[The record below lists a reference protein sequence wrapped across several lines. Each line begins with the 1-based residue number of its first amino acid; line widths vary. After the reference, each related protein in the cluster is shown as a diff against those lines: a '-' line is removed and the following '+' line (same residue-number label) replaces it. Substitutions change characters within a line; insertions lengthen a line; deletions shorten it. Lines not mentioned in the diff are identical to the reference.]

1 MIFLGGLGVTLALIV
16 LFFNQ
21 GNKLANLYLGLFL
34 LCFNVFTLTHYIY
47 LFLNSEYLIAIL
59 LSLPFND
66 TIYVVGPFAFLYAR
80 SILNDEAKFTKLD
93 LLHFF
98 PFFLNFIDNISAHFF
113 SWEIKLKQASHLID
127 NNWSE
132 LDSLHPN
139 KLLSIKFNFTLR
151 VIQLF
156 FYVLLIWF
164 LIISKKFKF
173 YKGRANP
180 NQFNIIKKWLIFFT
194 LMFSFLAINY
204 AVIGLLFLKYTDKE
218 VLFGNGIFLF
228 YFVFIGLI
236 ILKIGLL
243 LYPQI
248 LYGIPLY
255 RQVQPVLQP
264 SDVDEIQITK
274 SINNNTSI
282 LSDEQLNLIELS
294 LIEWINNKKYLESDA
309 SMVSLSKDIN
319 IPLHHIR
326 YYFNQISKEKF
337 IDWRNSLRV
346 DYAVELIKQ
355 GKGKDKTM
363 ETLGNDSGFKTYSS
377 FIQFFKQR
385 KGVLPSDFNKN
396 YNSNT
401 LEEE

>member
-1 MIFLGGLGVTLALIV
+1 MIFLGGLGITLALIV

-21 GNKLANLYLGLFL
+21 GNKSANLYLGLFL
-34 LCFNVFTLTHYIY
+34 LCFNVFTLTHYTF
-47 LFLNSEYLIAIL
+47 LFLNSEYLIATL
-59 LSLPFND
+59 LILPFNSL
-66 TIYVVGPFAFLYAR
+66 IYVVGPLAYLYIR

-98 PFFLNFIDNISAHFF
+98 PFFLNFIDNIPVFF
-113 SWEIKLKQASHLID
+113 SWEIKLKAASYIIN
-127 NNWSE
+127 NNWAE
-132 LDSLHPN
+132 LDSLLPY
-139 KLLSIKFNFTLR
+139 KLMTIKVNFTLR

-156 FYVLLIWF
+156 FYVLLIWV
-164 LIISKKFKF
+164 LIISKKFRF

-194 LMFSFLAINY
+194 LLFSFLAINY
-204 AVIGLLFLKYTDKE
+204 VGIGIIFLKYTDKE
-218 VLFGNGIFLF
+218 VLTGNGIFLF

-236 ILKIGLL
+236 ILEIGLL

-255 RQVQPVLQP
+255 RQVHPVSQP
-264 SDVDEIQITK
+264 SDVDEIRITN
-274 SINNNTSI
+274 SIKNNTSI

-294 LIEWINNKKYLESDA
+294 LIEWINSKKYLESDA
-309 SMVSLSKDIN
+309 SMVSLAKDIN
-319 IPLHHIR
+319 IPLYHIR

-337 IDWRNSLRV
+337 IDWRNNLRI

-355 GKGKDKTM
+355 GKGKDITI
-363 ETLGNDSGFKTYSS
+363 ETLGKNSGFKTYSS

-385 KGVLPSDFNKN
+385 KGVLPSDFNKT

>member
-1 MIFLGGLGVTLALIV
+1 MIFLGGLGITLALIV

-21 GNKLANLYLGLFL
+21 GNKSANLYLGLFL
-34 LCFNVFTLTHYIY
+34 LCFNVFTLTHYAF

-59 LSLPFND
+59 LILPFNSL
-66 TIYVVGPFAFLYAR
+66 IYVVGPFAYLYIR
-80 SILNDEAKFTKLD
+80 SILNDDTKFTKLD
-93 LLHFF
+93 FFHFF
-98 PFFLNFIDNISAHFF
+98 PFFLNFIDNIPVFF
-113 SWEIKLKQASHLID
+113 SWEIKLKAASYIIN
-127 NNWSE
+127 NNWAE
-132 LDSLHPN
+132 LDALLPY
-139 KLLSIKFNFTLR
+139 KLMTIKVNFTLR

-180 NQFNIIKKWLIFFT
+180 NQLTVIKKWSIFFT
-194 LMFSFLAINY
+194 LLFSFLAINY
-204 AVIGLLFLKYTDKE
+204 VGIGIIFLKYTDKE
-218 VLFGNGIFLF
+218 VLTGNGIFLF

-236 ILKIGLL
+236 ILEIGLL

-255 RQVQPVLQP
+255 RQVQPVSQL
-264 SDVDEIQITK
+264 SDVDEIQITNSLK
-274 SINNNTSI
+274 NNTSI

-294 LIEWINNKKYLESDA
+294 LMEWINSKKYLDSDA

-319 IPLHHIR
+319 IPLYQIR

-355 GKGKDKTM
+355 GKGKDITI
-363 ETLGNDSGFKTYSS
+363 ETLGKISGFKTYSS

-385 KGVLPSDFNKN
+385 RGVLPSDFNKT

-401 LEEE
+401 MEEE

>member
-1 MIFLGGLGVTLALIV
+1 MIFLGGLGITLALIV

-21 GNKLANLYLGLFL
+21 GNKSANLYLGLFL
-34 LCFNVFTLTHYIY
+34 LCFNVFTLTHYTF
-47 LFLNSEYLIAIL
+47 LFLNSEYLIATL
-59 LSLPFND
+59 LILPFNSL
-66 TIYVVGPFAFLYAR
+66 IYVVGPFAYLYIR

-98 PFFLNFIDNISAHFF
+98 PFFLNFIDNIPIFF
-113 SWEIKLKQASHLID
+113 SWEIKLKAASYIIN
-127 NNWSE
+127 NNWAE
-132 LDSLHPN
+132 LDSLLPY
-139 KLLSIKFNFTLR
+139 KLMTIKVNFTLR

-180 NQFNIIKKWLIFFT
+180 NQFNIIKKWLVFFT
-194 LMFSFLAINY
+194 LLFSFLAINY
-204 AVIGLLFLKYTDKE
+204 VGIGIIFLKYTDKE
-218 VLFGNGIFLF
+218 VLTGTGIFLF

-236 ILKIGLL
+236 ILEIGLL

-255 RQVQPVLQP
+255 RQVHPVSQP
-264 SDVDEIQITK
+264 SDVDEIRITN
-274 SINNNTSI
+274 SIKNNTSI

-294 LIEWINNKKYLESDA
+294 LIEWINSKKYLESDA
-309 SMVSLSKDIN
+309 SMVSLAKDIN
-319 IPLHHIR
+319 IPLYHIR

-363 ETLGNDSGFKTYSS
+363 ETLGKDSGFKTYSS

-401 LEEE
+401 MEEE

>member
-1 MIFLGGLGVTLALIV
+1 MIYLGSLGVTLALIV

-21 GNKLANLYLGLFL
+21 GNKSANLYLGLFL
-34 LCFNVFTLTHYIY
+34 LCFNVFTLTHYTF
-47 LFLNSEYLIAIL
+47 LFLTSEYLIATL
-59 LSLPFND
+59 LILPFNSL
-66 TIYVVGPFAFLYAR
+66 IYVVGPLAYLYIR

-98 PFFLNFIDNISAHFF
+98 PFFLNFIDNIPVFF
-113 SWEIKLKQASHLID
+113 SWEIKLKAASYIIN
-127 NNWSE
+127 NNWAE
-132 LDSLHPN
+132 LDSLLPY
-139 KLLSIKFNFTLR
+139 KLMTIKVNFTLR

-156 FYVLLIWF
+156 FYVLLIWV
-164 LIISKKFKF
+164 LIISKKFRF

-194 LMFSFLAINY
+194 LLFSFLAINY
-204 AVIGLLFLKYTDKE
+204 VGIGIIFLKYTDKE
-218 VLFGNGIFLF
+218 VLTGNGIFLF

-236 ILKIGLL
+236 ILEIGLL

-255 RQVQPVLQP
+255 RQVHPVLQP
-264 SDVDEIQITK
+264 SDVDEIRITN
-274 SINNNTSI
+274 SIKNNTSI

-294 LIEWINNKKYLESDA
+294 LIEWINSKKYLESDA
-309 SMVSLSKDIN
+309 SMVSLAKDIN
-319 IPLHHIR
+319 IPLYHIR

-355 GKGKDKTM
+355 GKGKDITI
-363 ETLGNDSGFKTYSS
+363 ETLGKNSGFKTYSS

-385 KGVLPSDFNKN
+385 KGVLPSDFNKT
-396 YNSNT
+396 YNST
-401 LEEE
+401 TMEEE

>member
-1 MIFLGGLGVTLALIV
+1 MIYLGSLGVTLALIV

-21 GNKLANLYLGLFL
+21 GNKSANLYLGLFL
-34 LCFNVFTLTHYIY
+34 LCFNVFTLTHFTF
-47 LFLNSEYLIAIL
+47 LFLNSEYLIATL
-59 LSLPFND
+59 LILPFNSL
-66 TIYVVGPFAFLYAR
+66 IYVVGPLAYLYIR

-98 PFFLNFIDNISAHFF
+98 PFFLNFIDNIPVFF
-113 SWEIKLKQASHLID
+113 SWEIKLKAASYIIN
-127 NNWSE
+127 NNWAE
-132 LDSLHPN
+132 LDSLLPY
-139 KLLSIKFNFTLR
+139 KLMTIKVNFTLR

-156 FYVLLIWF
+156 FYVLLIWV
-164 LIISKKFKF
+164 LIISKKFRF

-194 LMFSFLAINY
+194 LLFSFLAINY
-204 AVIGLLFLKYTDKE
+204 VGIGIIFLKYTDKE
-218 VLFGNGIFLF
+218 VLTGNGIFLF
-228 YFVFIGLI
+228 YFVLIGLI
-236 ILKIGLL
+236 ILEIGLL

-255 RQVQPVLQP
+255 RQVHPVSQP
-264 SDVDEIQITK
+264 SDVDEIRITN
-274 SINNNTSI
+274 SIKNNTSI

-294 LIEWINNKKYLESDA
+294 LIEWINSKKYLESDA
-309 SMVSLSKDIN
+309 SMVSLAKDIN
-319 IPLHHIR
+319 IPLYHIR

-355 GKGKDKTM
+355 GKGKDITI
-363 ETLGNDSGFKTYSS
+363 ETLGKISGFKTYSS

-385 KGVLPSDFNKN
+385 KGVLPSDFNKT

-401 LEEE
+401 MEEE

>member
-1 MIFLGGLGVTLALIV
+1 MIFLGGLGITLALIV

-21 GNKLANLYLGLFL
+21 GNKSANLYLGLFL
-34 LCFNVFTLTHYIY
+34 LCFNVFTLTHYTF
-47 LFLNSEYLIAIL
+47 LFLTSEYLIATL
-59 LSLPFND
+59 LILPFNSL
-66 TIYVVGPFAFLYAR
+66 IYIVGPLAYLYIR

-98 PFFLNFIDNISAHFF
+98 PFFLNFIDNIPVFF
-113 SWEIKLKQASHLID
+113 SWEIKLKAASYIIN
-127 NNWSE
+127 NNWAE
-132 LDSLHPN
+132 LDSLLPY
-139 KLLSIKFNFTLR
+139 KLMTIKVNFTLR

-194 LMFSFLAINY
+194 LLFSFLAINY
-204 AVIGLLFLKYTDKE
+204 VGIGIIFLKYTDKE
-218 VLFGNGIFLF
+218 VLTGNGIFLF

-236 ILKIGLL
+236 ILEIGLM

-255 RQVQPVLQP
+255 RQVHPVLQP
-264 SDVDEIQITK
+264 SDVDEIRITN
-274 SINNNTSI
+274 SIKNNTSI

-294 LIEWINNKKYLESDA
+294 LIEWINSKKYLESDA
-309 SMVSLSKDIN
+309 SMVSLAKDIN
-319 IPLHHIR
+319 IPLYHIR

-355 GKGKDKTM
+355 GKGKDITI
-363 ETLGNDSGFKTYSS
+363 ETLGKNSGFKTYSS

-385 KGVLPSDFNKN
+385 KGVLPSDFNKT

-401 LEEE
+401 MEEE

>member
-1 MIFLGGLGVTLALIV
+1 M
-16 LFFNQ
+16 
-21 GNKLANLYLGLFL
+21 NL
-34 LCFNVFTLTHYIY
+34 
-47 LFLNSEYLIAIL
+47 
-59 LSLPFND
+59 
-66 TIYVVGPFAFLYAR
+66 
-80 SILNDEAKFTKLD
+80 
-93 LLHFF
+93 
-98 PFFLNFIDNISAHFF
+98 IDNIQAHFF
-113 SWEIKLKQASHLID
+113 SWEIKLKAASYLIN
-127 NNWSE
+127 NNWAE

-139 KLLSIKFNFTLR
+139 KLLTIKFNFTLR
-151 VIQLF
+151 VIQLV
-156 FYVLLIWF
+156 FYILLIWV
-164 LIISKKFKF
+164 LIISKKFRF
-173 YKGRANP
+173 YKGRVNP
-180 NQFNIIKKWLIFFT
+180 NQFSVIKKWLIFFAS
-194 LMFSFLAINY
+194 LFSFLAINY
-204 AVIGLLFLKYTDKE
+204 AVIGIIFLKYTDKE

-228 YFVFIGLI
+228 YLVFIGLI
-236 ILKIGLL
+236 ILEIGLL

-248 LYGIPLY
+248 LYGIPMY
-255 RQVQPVLQP
+255 RQMQTVSQL

-274 SINNNTSI
+274 STYNNTSI

-294 LIEWINNKKYLESDA
+294 LIEWINSKKYLESDA
-309 SMVSLSKDIN
+309 SMVSLAKDIN
-319 IPLHHIR
+319 IPLYHIR

-363 ETLGNDSGFKTYSS
+363 ETLGKDSGFKTYSS

>member
-1 MIFLGGLGVTLALIV
+1 MIFLGGLGITLALIV

-21 GNKLANLYLGLFL
+21 GNKSANLYLGLFL
-34 LCFNVFTLTHYIY
+34 LCFNVFTLTHYTF
-47 LFLNSEYLIAIL
+47 LFLNSEYLIATL
-59 LSLPFND
+59 LILPFNSL
-66 TIYVVGPFAFLYAR
+66 IYVVGPLAYLYIR

-98 PFFLNFIDNISAHFF
+98 PFFLNFIDNIPVFF
-113 SWEIKLKQASHLID
+113 SWEIKLKAASYIIN
-127 NNWSE
+127 NNWAE
-132 LDSLHPN
+132 LDSLLPY
-139 KLLSIKFNFTLR
+139 KLMTIKVNFTLR

-156 FYVLLIWF
+156 FYVLLIWV
-164 LIISKKFKF
+164 LIISKKFRF

-194 LMFSFLAINY
+194 LLFSFLAINY
-204 AVIGLLFLKYTDKE
+204 VGIGIIFLKYTDKE
-218 VLFGNGIFLF
+218 VLTGNGIFLF

-236 ILKIGLL
+236 ILEIGLL

-255 RQVQPVLQP
+255 RQVHPVSQP
-264 SDVDEIQITK
+264 SDVDEIRITN
-274 SINNNTSI
+274 SIKNNTSI

-294 LIEWINNKKYLESDA
+294 LIEWINSKKYLESDA
-309 SMVSLSKDIN
+309 SMVSLAKDIN
-319 IPLHHIR
+319 IPLYHIR

-337 IDWRNSLRV
+337 IDWRNNLRI

-363 ETLGNDSGFKTYSS
+363 ETLGKDSGFKTYSS

-385 KGVLPSDFNKN
+385 KGVLPSDFNKT
-396 YNSNT
+396 YNST
-401 LEEE
+401 TVEEE

>member
-1 MIFLGGLGVTLALIV
+1 MIFLGGLGITLALIV

-21 GNKLANLYLGLFL
+21 GNKSANLYLGLFL
-34 LCFNVFTLTHYIY
+34 LCFNVFTLTHYTF
-47 LFLNSEYLIAIL
+47 LFLTSEYLIATL
-59 LSLPFND
+59 LILPFNSL
-66 TIYVVGPFAFLYAR
+66 IYVVGPLAYLYIR

-98 PFFLNFIDNISAHFF
+98 PFFLNFIDNIPVFL
-113 SWEIKLKQASHLID
+113 SWEIKLKAASYIIN
-127 NNWSE
+127 NNWAE
-132 LDSLHPN
+132 LDSLLPY
-139 KLLSIKFNFTLR
+139 KLMTIKVNFTLR

-194 LMFSFLAINY
+194 LLFSFLAINY
-204 AVIGLLFLKYTDKE
+204 AVIGIIFLKYTDKE
-218 VLFGNGIFLF
+218 VLTGNGIFLF

-236 ILKIGLL
+236 ILEIGLM

-255 RQVQPVLQP
+255 RQVHPVLQP
-264 SDVDEIQITK
+264 SDVDEIRITN
-274 SINNNTSI
+274 SIKNNTSI

-294 LIEWINNKKYLESDA
+294 LIEWINSKKYLESDA
-309 SMVSLSKDIN
+309 SMVSLAKDIN
-319 IPLHHIR
+319 IPLYHIR

-355 GKGKDKTM
+355 GKGKDITI
-363 ETLGNDSGFKTYSS
+363 ETLGKISGFKTYSS

-385 KGVLPSDFNKN
+385 KGVLPSDFNKT

-401 LEEE
+401 MEEE

>member
-180 NQFNIIKKWLIFFT
+180 NQFNIIK
-194 LMFSFLAINY
+194 
-204 AVIGLLFLKYTDKE
+204 
-218 VLFGNGIFLF
+218 
-228 YFVFIGLI
+228 
-236 ILKIGLL
+236 
-243 LYPQI
+243 
-248 LYGIPLY
+248 
-255 RQVQPVLQP
+255 
-264 SDVDEIQITK
+264 
-274 SINNNTSI
+274 
-282 LSDEQLNLIELS
+282 
-294 LIEWINNKKYLESDA
+294 
-309 SMVSLSKDIN
+309 
-319 IPLHHIR
+319 
-326 YYFNQISKEKF
+326 
-337 IDWRNSLRV
+337 
-346 DYAVELIKQ
+346 
-355 GKGKDKTM
+355 
-363 ETLGNDSGFKTYSS
+363 
-377 FIQFFKQR
+377 
-385 KGVLPSDFNKN
+385 
-396 YNSNT
+396 
-401 LEEE
+401 

>member
-1 MIFLGGLGVTLALIV
+1 MIFLGGLGITLALIV

-34 LCFNVFTLTHYIY
+34 LCFNVFTLTHYTF

-59 LSLPFND
+59 LILPFNSL
-66 TIYVVGPFAFLYAR
+66 IYVLGPFAYLYIR

-98 PFFLNFIDNISAHFF
+98 PFFLNFIDNIPVFF
-113 SWEIKLKQASHLID
+113 SWEIKLKAASYIIN
-127 NNWSE
+127 NNWAE
-132 LDSLHPN
+132 LDALLPY
-139 KLLSIKFNFTLR
+139 KLMNIKVNFTLR

-194 LMFSFLAINY
+194 LLFSFLAINY
-204 AVIGLLFLKYTDKE
+204 VGIGIIFLKYTDKE
-218 VLFGNGIFLF
+218 VLTGNGIFLF

-236 ILKIGLL
+236 ILEIGLL

-255 RQVQPVLQP
+255 RQVHPVSQPF
-264 SDVDEIQITK
+264 DVDEIRITN
-274 SINNNTSI
+274 SIKNNTSI

-294 LIEWINNKKYLESDA
+294 LIEWINSKKYLESDA
-309 SMVSLSKDIN
+309 SMVSLAKDIN
-319 IPLHHIR
+319 IPLYHIR

-355 GKGKDKTM
+355 GKGKDITI
-363 ETLGNDSGFKTYSS
+363 ETLGKNSGFNTYSS

-385 KGVLPSDFNKN
+385 KGVLPSDFIKT

-401 LEEE
+401 MEEE

>member
-1 MIFLGGLGVTLALIV
+1 MIFLGGLGITLALIV

-21 GNKLANLYLGLFL
+21 GNKSANLYLGLFL
-34 LCFNVFTLTHYIY
+34 LCFNVFTLTHYTF
-47 LFLNSEYLIAIL
+47 LFLTSEYLIATL
-59 LSLPFND
+59 LILPFNSL
-66 TIYVVGPFAFLYAR
+66 IYIVGPLAYLYIR

-98 PFFLNFIDNISAHFF
+98 PFFLNFIDNIPVFF
-113 SWEIKLKQASHLID
+113 SWEIKLKAASYIIN
-127 NNWSE
+127 NNWAE
-132 LDSLHPN
+132 LDSLLPY
-139 KLLSIKFNFTLR
+139 KLMTIKVNFTLR

-194 LMFSFLAINY
+194 LLFSFLAINY
-204 AVIGLLFLKYTDKE
+204 VGIGIIFLKYTDKE
-218 VLFGNGIFLF
+218 VLTGNGIFLF

-236 ILKIGLL
+236 ILEIGLM

-255 RQVQPVLQP
+255 RQVHPVLQP
-264 SDVDEIQITK
+264 SDVDEIRITN
-274 SINNNTSI
+274 SIKNNTSI

-294 LIEWINNKKYLESDA
+294 LIEWINSKKYLESDA
-309 SMVSLSKDIN
+309 SMVSLAKDIN
-319 IPLHHIR
+319 IPLYHIR

-355 GKGKDKTM
+355 GKGKDITI
-363 ETLGNDSGFKTYSS
+363 ETLGKNSGFKTYSS

-385 KGVLPSDFNKN
+385 KGVLPSDFNKT
-396 YNSNT
+396 YNST
-401 LEEE
+401 TMEEE

>member
-1 MIFLGGLGVTLALIV
+1 MIFLGGLGITLALIV

-21 GNKLANLYLGLFL
+21 GNKSANLYLGLFL
-34 LCFNVFTLTHYIY
+34 LCFNVFTLTHYTF
-47 LFLNSEYLIAIL
+47 LFLNSEYLIATL
-59 LSLPFND
+59 LILPFNSL
-66 TIYVVGPFAFLYAR
+66 IYVVGPFAYLYIR

-98 PFFLNFIDNISAHFF
+98 PFFLNFIDNIPVFF
-113 SWEIKLKQASHLID
+113 SWEIKLKAASYIIN
-127 NNWSE
+127 NNWAE
-132 LDSLHPN
+132 LDSLLPY
-139 KLLSIKFNFTLR
+139 KLMTIKVNFTLR

-156 FYVLLIWF
+156 FYVLLIWV
-164 LIISKKFKF
+164 LIISKKFRF

-194 LMFSFLAINY
+194 LLFSFLAINY
-204 AVIGLLFLKYTDKE
+204 VGIGIIFLKYTDKE
-218 VLFGNGIFLF
+218 VLTGNGIFLF

-236 ILKIGLL
+236 ILEIGLL

-255 RQVQPVLQP
+255 RQVHPVSQP
-264 SDVDEIQITK
+264 SDVDEIRITN
-274 SINNNTSI
+274 SIKNNTSI

-294 LIEWINNKKYLESDA
+294 LIEWINSKKYLESDA
-309 SMVSLSKDIN
+309 SMVSLAKDIN
-319 IPLHHIR
+319 IPLYHIR

-337 IDWRNSLRV
+337 IDWRNNLRI

-401 LEEE
+401 MEEE

>member
-21 GNKLANLYLGLFL
+21 GNKSANLYLGLFL
-34 LCFNVFTLTHYIY
+34 LCFNVFTLTHYTF

-59 LSLPFND
+59 LSLPFNSL
-66 TIYVVGPFAFLYAR
+66 IYVVGPFAYLYIR
-80 SILNDEAKFTKLD
+80 SILNDDAKFTKLD
-93 LLHFF
+93 FFHFF
-98 PFFLNFIDNISAHFF
+98 PFFLNFIDNIPVFF
-113 SWEIKLKQASHLID
+113 SWEIKLKAASYIIN
-127 NNWSE
+127 NNWAE
-132 LDSLHPN
+132 LDALLPY
-139 KLLSIKFNFTLR
+139 KLMTIKVNFTLR

-180 NQFNIIKKWLIFFT
+180 NQLTVIKKWSIFFT
-194 LMFSFLAINY
+194 LLFSFLAINY
-204 AVIGLLFLKYTDKE
+204 VGIGIIFLKYTDKE
-218 VLFGNGIFLF
+218 VLTGNGIFLF

-255 RQVQPVLQP
+255 RQVHPVSQT
-264 SDVDEIQITK
+264 SDVDEIQISK

-294 LIEWINNKKYLESDA
+294 LIEWINSKRYLDSDA

-319 IPLHHIR
+319 IPLYQIR

>member
-1 MIFLGGLGVTLALIV
+1 MIFLGGLGITLALIV

-21 GNKLANLYLGLFL
+21 GNKSANLYLGLFL
-34 LCFNVFTLTHYIY
+34 LCFNVFTLTHYTF
-47 LFLNSEYLIAIL
+47 LFLTSEYLIATL
-59 LSLPFND
+59 LILPFNSL
-66 TIYVVGPFAFLYAR
+66 IYIVGPLAYLYIR
-80 SILNDEAKFTKLD
+80 SILKDEAKFTKLD

-98 PFFLNFIDNISAHFF
+98 PFFLNFIDNIPVFF
-113 SWEIKLKQASHLID
+113 SWEIKLKAASYIIN
-127 NNWSE
+127 NNWAE
-132 LDSLHPN
+132 LDSLLPY
-139 KLLSIKFNFTLR
+139 KLMTIKVNFTLR

-194 LMFSFLAINY
+194 LLFSFLAINY
-204 AVIGLLFLKYTDKE
+204 VGIGIIFLKYTDKE
-218 VLFGNGIFLF
+218 VLTGNGIFLF

-236 ILKIGLL
+236 ILEIGLM

-255 RQVQPVLQP
+255 RQVHPVLQP
-264 SDVDEIQITK
+264 SDVDEIRITN
-274 SINNNTSI
+274 SIKNNTSI

-294 LIEWINNKKYLESDA
+294 LIEWINSKKYLESDA
-309 SMVSLSKDIN
+309 SMVSLAKDIN
-319 IPLHHIR
+319 IPLYHIR

-355 GKGKDKTM
+355 GKGKDITI
-363 ETLGNDSGFKTYSS
+363 ETLGKNSGFKTYSS

-385 KGVLPSDFNKN
+385 KGVLPSDFNKT

-401 LEEE
+401 MEEE

>member
-1 MIFLGGLGVTLALIV
+1 MIFLGGLGITLALIV

-21 GNKLANLYLGLFL
+21 GNKSANLYLGLFL
-34 LCFNVFTLTHYIY
+34 LCFNVFTLTHYTF
-47 LFLNSEYLIAIL
+47 LFLNSEYLIATL
-59 LSLPFND
+59 LILPFNSL
-66 TIYVVGPFAFLYAR
+66 IYVVGPLAYLYIR

-98 PFFLNFIDNISAHFF
+98 PFFLNFIDNIPVFF
-113 SWEIKLKQASHLID
+113 SWEIKLKAASYIIN
-127 NNWSE
+127 NNWAE
-132 LDSLHPN
+132 LDSLLPY
-139 KLLSIKFNFTLR
+139 KLMTIKVNFTLR

-156 FYVLLIWF
+156 FYVLLIWV
-164 LIISKKFKF
+164 LIISKKFRF

-194 LMFSFLAINY
+194 LLFSFLAINY
-204 AVIGLLFLKYTDKE
+204 VGIGIIFLKYTDKE
-218 VLFGNGIFLF
+218 VLTGNGIFLF

-236 ILKIGLL
+236 ILEIGLL

-255 RQVQPVLQP
+255 RQVHPVSQP
-264 SDVDEIQITK
+264 SDVDEIRITN
-274 SINNNTSI
+274 SIKNNTSI

-294 LIEWINNKKYLESDA
+294 LIEWINSKKYLESDA
-309 SMVSLSKDIN
+309 SMVSLAKDIN
-319 IPLHHIR
+319 IPLYHIR

-355 GKGKDKTM
+355 GKGKDITI
-363 ETLGNDSGFKTYSS
+363 ETLGKNSGFKTYSS

-385 KGVLPSDFNKN
+385 KGVLPSDFNKT
-396 YNSNT
+396 YNST
-401 LEEE
+401 TVEEE

>member
-1 MIFLGGLGVTLALIV
+1 MIFLGGLGITLALIV

-21 GNKLANLYLGLFL
+21 GNKSANLYLGLFL
-34 LCFNVFTLTHYIY
+34 LCFNVFTLTHYTF
-47 LFLNSEYLIAIL
+47 LFLNSEYLIATL
-59 LSLPFND
+59 LILPFNSL
-66 TIYVVGPFAFLYAR
+66 IYVVGPLAYLYIR

-98 PFFLNFIDNISAHFF
+98 PFFLNFIDNIPVFF
-113 SWEIKLKQASHLID
+113 SWEIKLKAASYIIN
-127 NNWSE
+127 NNWAE
-132 LDSLHPN
+132 LDSLLPY
-139 KLLSIKFNFTLR
+139 KLMTIKVNFTLR

-194 LMFSFLAINY
+194 LLFSFLAINY
-204 AVIGLLFLKYTDKE
+204 VGIGIIFLKYTDKE
-218 VLFGNGIFLF
+218 VLTGNGIFLF

-236 ILKIGLL
+236 ILEIGLL

-255 RQVQPVLQP
+255 RQVHPVSQP
-264 SDVDEIQITK
+264 SDVDEIRITN
-274 SINNNTSI
+274 SIKNNTSI

-294 LIEWINNKKYLESDA
+294 LIEWINRKKYLESDA
-309 SMVSLSKDIN
+309 SMVSLAKDIN
-319 IPLHHIR
+319 IPLYHIR

-337 IDWRNSLRV
+337 IDWRNNLRI

-363 ETLGNDSGFKTYSS
+363 ETLGKDSGFKTYSS

-401 LEEE
+401 MEEE

>member
-1 MIFLGGLGVTLALIV
+1 MIFLGGLGITLALIV

-21 GNKLANLYLGLFL
+21 GNKSANLYLGLFL
-34 LCFNVFTLTHYIY
+34 LCFNVFTLTHYTF
-47 LFLNSEYLIAIL
+47 LFLTSEYLIATL
-59 LSLPFND
+59 LILPFNSL
-66 TIYVVGPFAFLYAR
+66 IYIVGPLAYLYIR

-98 PFFLNFIDNISAHFF
+98 PFFLNFIDNIPVFF
-113 SWEIKLKQASHLID
+113 SWEIKLKAASYIIN
-127 NNWSE
+127 NNWAE
-132 LDSLHPN
+132 LDSLLPY
-139 KLLSIKFNFTLR
+139 KLMTIKVNFTLR

-194 LMFSFLAINY
+194 LLFSFLAINY
-204 AVIGLLFLKYTDKE
+204 VGIGIIFLKYTDKE
-218 VLFGNGIFLF
+218 VLTGNGIFLF

-236 ILKIGLL
+236 ILEIGLM

-255 RQVQPVLQP
+255 RQVHPVLQP
-264 SDVDEIQITK
+264 SDVDEIRITN
-274 SINNNTSI
+274 SIKNNTSI

-294 LIEWINNKKYLESDA
+294 LIEWINSKKYLESDA
-309 SMVSLSKDIN
+309 SMVSLAKDIN
-319 IPLHHIR
+319 IPLYHIR

-337 IDWRNSLRV
+337 IDWRNSLRG

-355 GKGKDKTM
+355 GKGKDITI
-363 ETLGNDSGFKTYSS
+363 ETLGKISGFKTYSS

-385 KGVLPSDFNKN
+385 KGVLPSDFNKT
-396 YNSNT
+396 YNST
-401 LEEE
+401 TMEEE

>member
-1 MIFLGGLGVTLALIV
+1 MIFLGGLGITMALIV

-21 GNKLANLYLGLFL
+21 GNKSANLYLGLFL
-34 LCFNVFTLTHYIY
+34 LCFNVFTLTHYAF
-47 LFLNSEYLIAIL
+47 LFLNSEYLIATL
-59 LSLPFND
+59 LILPFNSL
-66 TIYVVGPFAFLYAR
+66 IYVVGPLAYLYIR

-98 PFFLNFIDNISAHFF
+98 PFFLNFIDNIPVFF
-113 SWEIKLKQASHLID
+113 SWEIKLKAASYII
-127 NNWSE
+127 NNSWAE
-132 LDSLHPN
+132 LDSLLPY
-139 KLLSIKFNFTLR
+139 KLMTIKVNFTLR

-194 LMFSFLAINY
+194 LLFSFLAINY
-204 AVIGLLFLKYTDKE
+204 VGIGIIFLKYTDKE
-218 VLFGNGIFLF
+218 VLTGNGIFLF

-236 ILKIGLL
+236 VLEIGLML
-243 LYPQI
+243 NPQI

-255 RQVQPVLQP
+255 RQVHPVSQP
-264 SDVDEIQITK
+264 SDVDEIRITN
-274 SINNNTSI
+274 SIKNNTSI

-294 LIEWINNKKYLESDA
+294 LIEWINSKKYLESDA
-309 SMVSLSKDIN
+309 SMVSLAKDIN
-319 IPLHHIR
+319 IPLYHIR

-337 IDWRNSLRV
+337 IDWRNNLRI

-385 KGVLPSDFNKN
+385 KGVLPSDFNKT

>member
-1 MIFLGGLGVTLALIV
+1 MIFLGGLGITLALIV

-21 GNKLANLYLGLFL
+21 GNKSANLYLGLFL
-34 LCFNVFTLTHYIY
+34 LCFNVFTLTHYTF
-47 LFLNSEYLIAIL
+47 LFLTSEYLIATL
-59 LSLPFND
+59 LILPFNSL
-66 TIYVVGPFAFLYAR
+66 IYVVGPLAYLYIR

-98 PFFLNFIDNISAHFF
+98 PFFLNFIDNIPVFF
-113 SWEIKLKQASHLID
+113 SWEIKLKAASYIIN
-127 NNWSE
+127 NNWAE
-132 LDSLHPN
+132 LDSLLPY
-139 KLLSIKFNFTLR
+139 KLMTIKVNFTLR

-194 LMFSFLAINY
+194 LLFSFLAINY
-204 AVIGLLFLKYTDKE
+204 VGIGIIFLKYTDKE
-218 VLFGNGIFLF
+218 VLTGNGIFLF

-236 ILKIGLL
+236 ILEIGLM

-255 RQVQPVLQP
+255 RQVHPVLQP
-264 SDVDEIQITK
+264 SDVDEIRITN
-274 SINNNTSI
+274 SIKNNTSI

-294 LIEWINNKKYLESDA
+294 LIEWINSKKYLESDA
-309 SMVSLSKDIN
+309 SMVSLAKDIN
-319 IPLHHIR
+319 IPLYHIR

-355 GKGKDKTM
+355 GKGKDITI
-363 ETLGNDSGFKTYSS
+363 ETLGKNSGFKTYSS

-385 KGVLPSDFNKN
+385 KGVLPSDFNKT
-396 YNSNT
+396 YNST
-401 LEEE
+401 TMEEE

>member
-1 MIFLGGLGVTLALIV
+1 MIFLGGLGITLALIV

-21 GNKLANLYLGLFL
+21 GNKSANLYLGLFL
-34 LCFNVFTLTHYIY
+34 LCFNVFTLTHYTF
-47 LFLNSEYLIAIL
+47 LFLTSEYLIATL
-59 LSLPFND
+59 LILPFNSL
-66 TIYVVGPFAFLYAR
+66 IYVVGPLAYLYIR

-98 PFFLNFIDNISAHFF
+98 PFFLNFIDNIPVFL
-113 SWEIKLKQASHLID
+113 SWEIKLKAASYIIN
-127 NNWSE
+127 NNWAE
-132 LDSLHPN
+132 LDSLLPY
-139 KLLSIKFNFTLR
+139 KLMTIKVNFTLR

-194 LMFSFLAINY
+194 LLFSFLAINY
-204 AVIGLLFLKYTDKE
+204 VGIGIIFLKYTDKE
-218 VLFGNGIFLF
+218 VLTGNGIFLF

-236 ILKIGLL
+236 ILEIGLM

-255 RQVQPVLQP
+255 RQVHPVLQP
-264 SDVDEIQITK
+264 SDVDEIRITN
-274 SINNNTSI
+274 SIKNNTSI

-294 LIEWINNKKYLESDA
+294 LIEWINSKKYLESDA
-309 SMVSLSKDIN
+309 SMVSLAKDIN
-319 IPLHHIR
+319 IPLYHIR

-355 GKGKDKTM
+355 GKGKDITI
-363 ETLGNDSGFKTYSS
+363 ETLGKISGFKTYSS

-385 KGVLPSDFNKN
+385 KGVLPSDFNKT
-396 YNSNT
+396 YNST
-401 LEEE
+401 TMEEE

>member
-1 MIFLGGLGVTLALIV
+1 M
-16 LFFNQ
+16 
-21 GNKLANLYLGLFL
+21 
-34 LCFNVFTLTHYIY
+34 
-47 LFLNSEYLIAIL
+47 
-59 LSLPFND
+59 
-66 TIYVVGPFAFLYAR
+66 
-80 SILNDEAKFTKLD
+80 
-93 LLHFF
+93 
-98 PFFLNFIDNISAHFF
+98 NFIDNIPVFF
-113 SWEIKLKQASHLID
+113 SWEIKLKAASYIIN
-127 NNWSE
+127 NNWAE
-132 LDSLHPN
+132 LDALLPY
-139 KLLSIKFNFTLR
+139 KLMTIKVNFTLR

-164 LIISKKFKF
+164 LIISKNFKF

-194 LMFSFLAINY
+194 LLFSFLAINY
-204 AVIGLLFLKYTDKE
+204 VGIGIIFLKYTDKE
-218 VLFGNGIFLF
+218 VLTGNGIFLF

-236 ILKIGLL
+236 ILEIGLL

-255 RQVQPVLQP
+255 RQVHPVSQPF
-264 SDVDEIQITK
+264 DVDEMRITN
-274 SINNNTSI
+274 SIKNNTSI

-294 LIEWINNKKYLESDA
+294 LIEWINSKKYLESDA
-309 SMVSLSKDIN
+309 SMVSLAKDIN
-319 IPLHHIR
+319 IPLYHIR

-355 GKGKDKTM
+355 GKGKDITI
-363 ETLGNDSGFKTYSS
+363 ETLGKNSGFKTYSS

-385 KGVLPSDFNKN
+385 KGVLPSDFIKT

-401 LEEE
+401 MEEE

>member
-1 MIFLGGLGVTLALIV
+1 MIFLGGLGITLALIV

-21 GNKLANLYLGLFL
+21 GNKSANLYLGLFL
-34 LCFNVFTLTHYIY
+34 LCFNVFTLTHYTF
-47 LFLNSEYLIAIL
+47 LFLNSEYLIATL
-59 LSLPFND
+59 LILPFNSL
-66 TIYVVGPFAFLYAR
+66 IYVVGPFAYLYIR

-98 PFFLNFIDNISAHFF
+98 PFFLNFIDNIPIFF
-113 SWEIKLKQASHLID
+113 SWEIKLKAASYIIN
-127 NNWSE
+127 NNWAE
-132 LDSLHPN
+132 LDSLLPY
-139 KLLSIKFNFTLR
+139 KLMTIKVNFTLR

-156 FYVLLIWF
+156 FYVLLIWV
-164 LIISKKFKF
+164 LIISKKFRF

-180 NQFNIIKKWLIFFT
+180 NQFNIIKKWLVFFT
-194 LMFSFLAINY
+194 LLFSFLAINY
-204 AVIGLLFLKYTDKE
+204 VGIGIIFLKYTDKE
-218 VLFGNGIFLF
+218 VLTGTGIFLF

-236 ILKIGLL
+236 ILEIGLL

-255 RQVQPVLQP
+255 RQVHPVSQP
-264 SDVDEIQITK
+264 SDVDEIRITN
-274 SINNNTSI
+274 SIKNNTSI

-294 LIEWINNKKYLESDA
+294 LIEWINSKKYLESDA
-309 SMVSLSKDIN
+309 SMVSLAKDIN
-319 IPLHHIR
+319 IPLYHIR

-363 ETLGNDSGFKTYSS
+363 ETLGKDSGFKTYSS

-401 LEEE
+401 MEEE

>member
-1 MIFLGGLGVTLALIV
+1 MIFLGGLGITLALIV

-21 GNKLANLYLGLFL
+21 GNKSANLYLGLFL
-34 LCFNVFTLTHYIY
+34 LCFNVFTLTHYTF
-47 LFLNSEYLIAIL
+47 LFLTSEYLIATL
-59 LSLPFND
+59 LILPFNSL
-66 TIYVVGPFAFLYAR
+66 IYVVGPLAYLYIR

-98 PFFLNFIDNISAHFF
+98 PFFLNFIDNIPVFF
-113 SWEIKLKQASHLID
+113 SWEIKLKAASYIIN
-127 NNWSE
+127 NNWAE
-132 LDSLHPN
+132 LDSLLPY
-139 KLLSIKFNFTLR
+139 KLMTIKVNFTLR

-194 LMFSFLAINY
+194 LLFSFLAINY
-204 AVIGLLFLKYTDKE
+204 VGIGIIFLKYTDKE
-218 VLFGNGIFLF
+218 VLTGNGIFLF

-236 ILKIGLL
+236 ILEIGLM

-255 RQVQPVLQP
+255 RQVHPVLQP
-264 SDVDEIQITK
+264 SDVDEIRITN
-274 SINNNTSI
+274 SIKNNTSI

-294 LIEWINNKKYLESDA
+294 LIEWINSKKYLESDA
-309 SMVSLSKDIN
+309 SMVSLAKDIN
-319 IPLHHIR
+319 IPLYHIR

-355 GKGKDKTM
+355 GKGKDITI
-363 ETLGNDSGFKTYSS
+363 ETLGKISGFKTYSS

-385 KGVLPSDFNKN
+385 KGVLPSDFNKT
-396 YNSNT
+396 YNST
-401 LEEE
+401 TVEEE

>member
-1 MIFLGGLGVTLALIV
+1 MIYLGSLGVTLALIV

-21 GNKLANLYLGLFL
+21 GNKSANLYLGLFL
-34 LCFNVFTLTHYIY
+34 LCFNVFTLTHFTF
-47 LFLNSEYLIAIL
+47 LFLNSEYLIATL
-59 LSLPFND
+59 LILPFNSL
-66 TIYVVGPFAFLYAR
+66 IYVVGPLAYLYIR

-98 PFFLNFIDNISAHFF
+98 PFFLNFIDNIPVFF
-113 SWEIKLKQASHLID
+113 SWEIKLKAASYIIN
-127 NNWSE
+127 NNWAE
-132 LDSLHPN
+132 LDSLLPY
-139 KLLSIKFNFTLR
+139 KLMTIKVNFTLR

-156 FYVLLIWF
+156 FYVLLIWV
-164 LIISKKFKF
+164 LIISKKFRF

-194 LMFSFLAINY
+194 LLFSFLAINY
-204 AVIGLLFLKYTDKE
+204 VGIGIIFLKYTDKE
-218 VLFGNGIFLF
+218 VLTGNGIFLF

-236 ILKIGLL
+236 ILEIGLM

-255 RQVQPVLQP
+255 RQVHPVLQP
-264 SDVDEIQITK
+264 SDVDEIRITN
-274 SINNNTSI
+274 SIKNNTSI

-294 LIEWINNKKYLESDA
+294 LIEWINSKKYLESDA
-309 SMVSLSKDIN
+309 SMVSLAKDIN
-319 IPLHHIR
+319 IPLYHIR

-355 GKGKDKTM
+355 GKGKDITI
-363 ETLGNDSGFKTYSS
+363 ETLGKISGFKTYSS

-385 KGVLPSDFNKN
+385 KGVLPSDFNKT

-401 LEEE
+401 MEEE

>member
-1 MIFLGGLGVTLALIV
+1 MIFLGGLGITLALIV

-21 GNKLANLYLGLFL
+21 GNKSANLYLGLFL
-34 LCFNVFTLTHYIY
+34 ICFNVFTLTHYTF
-47 LFLNSEYLIAIL
+47 LFLTSEYLIATL
-59 LSLPFND
+59 LILPFNSL
-66 TIYVVGPFAFLYAR
+66 IYIVGPLAYLYIR

-98 PFFLNFIDNISAHFF
+98 PFFLNFIDNIPVFF
-113 SWEIKLKQASHLID
+113 SWEIKLKAASYIIN
-127 NNWSE
+127 NNWAE
-132 LDSLHPN
+132 LDSLLPY
-139 KLLSIKFNFTLR
+139 KLMTIKVNFTLR

-194 LMFSFLAINY
+194 LLFSFLAINY
-204 AVIGLLFLKYTDKE
+204 VGIGIIFLKYTDKE
-218 VLFGNGIFLF
+218 VLTGNGIFLF

-236 ILKIGLL
+236 ILEIGLM

-255 RQVQPVLQP
+255 RQVHPVLQP
-264 SDVDEIQITK
+264 SDVDEIRITN
-274 SINNNTSI
+274 SIKNNTSI

-294 LIEWINNKKYLESDA
+294 LIEWINSKKYLESDA
-309 SMVSLSKDIN
+309 SMVSLAKDIN
-319 IPLHHIR
+319 IPLYHIR

-355 GKGKDKTM
+355 GKGKDITI
-363 ETLGNDSGFKTYSS
+363 ETLGKISGFKTYSS

-385 KGVLPSDFNKN
+385 KGVLPSDFNKT

-401 LEEE
+401 MEEE

>member
-1 MIFLGGLGVTLALIV
+1 MIYLGSLGVTLALIV

-21 GNKLANLYLGLFL
+21 GNKSANLYLGLFL
-34 LCFNVFTLTHYIY
+34 LCFNVFTLTHFTF
-47 LFLNSEYLIAIL
+47 LFLNSEYLIATL
-59 LSLPFND
+59 LILPFNSL
-66 TIYVVGPFAFLYAR
+66 IYVVGPLAYLYIR

-98 PFFLNFIDNISAHFF
+98 PFFLNFIDNIPVFF
-113 SWEIKLKQASHLID
+113 SWEIKLKAASYIIN
-127 NNWSE
+127 NNWAE
-132 LDSLHPN
+132 LDSLLPY
-139 KLLSIKFNFTLR
+139 KLMTIKVNFTLR

-194 LMFSFLAINY
+194 LLFSFLAINY
-204 AVIGLLFLKYTDKE
+204 VGIGIIFLKYTDKE
-218 VLFGNGIFLF
+218 VLTGNGIFLF

-236 ILKIGLL
+236 ILEIGLM

-255 RQVQPVLQP
+255 RQVHPVLQP
-264 SDVDEIQITK
+264 SDVDEIRITN
-274 SINNNTSI
+274 SIKNNTSI

-294 LIEWINNKKYLESDA
+294 LIEWINSKKYLESDA
-309 SMVSLSKDIN
+309 SMVSLAKDIN
-319 IPLHHIR
+319 IPLYHIR

-355 GKGKDKTM
+355 GKGKDITI
-363 ETLGNDSGFKTYSS
+363 ETLGKISGFKTYSS

-385 KGVLPSDFNKN
+385 KGVLPSDFNKT

-401 LEEE
+401 MEEE

>member
-1 MIFLGGLGVTLALIV
+1 MIFLGGLGITLALIV

-21 GNKLANLYLGLFL
+21 GNKSANLYLGLFL
-34 LCFNVFTLTHYIY
+34 LCFNVFSLTHYTF
-47 LFLNSEYLIAIL
+47 LFLTSEYLIATL
-59 LSLPFND
+59 LILPFNSL
-66 TIYVVGPFAFLYAR
+66 IYVVGPLAYLYIR

-98 PFFLNFIDNISAHFF
+98 PFFLNFIDNIPVFF
-113 SWEIKLKQASHLID
+113 SWEIKLKAASYIIN
-127 NNWSE
+127 NNWAE
-132 LDSLHPN
+132 LDSLLPY
-139 KLLSIKFNFTLR
+139 KLMTIKVNFTLR

-194 LMFSFLAINY
+194 LLFSFLAINY
-204 AVIGLLFLKYTDKE
+204 VGIGIIFLKYTDKE
-218 VLFGNGIFLF
+218 VLTGNGIFLF

-236 ILKIGLL
+236 ILEIGLM

-255 RQVQPVLQP
+255 RQVHPVLQP
-264 SDVDEIQITK
+264 SDVDEIRITN
-274 SINNNTSI
+274 SIKNNTSI

-294 LIEWINNKKYLESDA
+294 LIEWINSKKYLESDA
-309 SMVSLSKDIN
+309 SMVSLAKDIN
-319 IPLHHIR
+319 IPLYHIR

-355 GKGKDKTM
+355 GKGKDITI
-363 ETLGNDSGFKTYSS
+363 ETLGKNSGFKTYSS

-385 KGVLPSDFNKN
+385 KGVLPSDFNKT

-401 LEEE
+401 MEEE

>member
-1 MIFLGGLGVTLALIV
+1 MIFLGGLGITLAFIV
-16 LFFNQ
+16 LFFNH
-21 GNKLANLYLGLFL
+21 GNKSANLYLGLFL
-34 LCFNVFTLTHYIY
+34 LCFSVFSLTHYTF

-59 LSLPFND
+59 LSLPFNSL
-66 TIYVVGPFAFLYAR
+66 IYVVGPFAYLYIK
-80 SILNDEAKFTKLD
+80 SILNDEAKFTKFD
-93 LLHFF
+93 FFHFF
-98 PFFLNFIDNISAHFF
+98 PFFLNFIDNIPLIF
-113 SWEIKLKQASHLID
+113 SWEIKLKAASYIIN
-127 NNWSE
+127 NNWAE
-132 LDSLHPN
+132 LDSLLPY
-139 KLLSIKFNFTLR
+139 KLMTINVNFTLR

-180 NQFNIIKKWLIFFT
+180 NQLTIIKKWLIFFT
-194 LMFSFLAINY
+194 ILFSFLAINY
-204 AVIGLLFLKYTDKE
+204 AGIGIIFLKYTDKE
-218 VLFGNGIFLF
+218 VLTGNGIFLF

-236 ILKIGLL
+236 ILEIGLL

-255 RQVQPVLQP
+255 RQVHPVSQT
-264 SDVDEIQITK
+264 SEVDEIQISK

-294 LIEWINNKKYLESDA
+294 LIEWINSKKYLDSDA

-319 IPLHHIR
+319 IPLYHIR

-355 GKGKDKTM
+355 GKGKDITI
-363 ETLGNDSGFKTYSS
+363 ETLGKISGFKTYSS

-385 KGVLPSDFNKN
+385 KGVLPSDFNKT

-401 LEEE
+401 MEEE

>member
-1 MIFLGGLGVTLALIV
+1 MIFLGGLGITLALIV

-21 GNKLANLYLGLFL
+21 GNKSANLYLGLFL
-34 LCFNVFTLTHYIY
+34 LCFNVFSLTHYTF
-47 LFLNSEYLIAIL
+47 LFLTSEYLIATL
-59 LSLPFND
+59 LILPFNSL
-66 TIYVVGPFAFLYAR
+66 IYIVGPLAYLYIR

-98 PFFLNFIDNISAHFF
+98 PFFLNFIDNIPVFF
-113 SWEIKLKQASHLID
+113 SWEIKLKAASYIIN
-127 NNWSE
+127 NNWAE
-132 LDSLHPN
+132 LDSLLPY
-139 KLLSIKFNFTLR
+139 KLMTIKVNFTLR

-194 LMFSFLAINY
+194 LLFSFLAINY
-204 AVIGLLFLKYTDKE
+204 AVIGIIFLKYTDKE
-218 VLFGNGIFLF
+218 VLTGNGIFLF

-236 ILKIGLL
+236 ILEIGLM

-255 RQVQPVLQP
+255 RQVHPVLQP
-264 SDVDEIQITK
+264 SDVDEIRITN
-274 SINNNTSI
+274 SIKNNTSI

-294 LIEWINNKKYLESDA
+294 LIEWINSKKYLESDA
-309 SMVSLSKDIN
+309 SMVSLAKDIN
-319 IPLHHIR
+319 IPLYHIR

-355 GKGKDKTM
+355 GKGKDITI
-363 ETLGNDSGFKTYSS
+363 ETLGKISGFKTYSS

-385 KGVLPSDFNKN
+385 KGVLPSDFNKT

-401 LEEE
+401 MEEE

>member
-1 MIFLGGLGVTLALIV
+1 MIFLGGLGITLALIV

-21 GNKLANLYLGLFL
+21 GNKSANLYLGLFL
-34 LCFNVFTLTHYIY
+34 LCFNVFTLTHYTY

-59 LSLPFND
+59 LSLPFNSL
-66 TIYVVGPFAFLYAR
+66 IYVVGPFAFLYAR
-80 SILNDEAKFTKLD
+80 SILNDDAKFTKLD

-98 PFFLNFIDNISAHFF
+98 LFFLNLIDNIPAHFF
-113 SWEIKLKQASHLID
+113 SWEIKLKAAFYLIN
-127 NNWSE
+127 NNWAE

-139 KLLSIKFNFTLR
+139 KSLTIKFNFTLR

-156 FYVLLIWF
+156 VYILLIWF
-164 LIISKKFKF
+164 LIISKEFKF

-180 NQFNIIKKWLIFFT
+180 NQFNVIKKWLIFFT

-204 AVIGLLFLKYTDKE
+204 AVIGILFLKYTDKE

-236 ILKIGLL
+236 ILEIGLL

-255 RQVQPVLQP
+255 RQVHPVSQL
-264 SDVDEIQITK
+264 SDVDEIQISN
-274 SINNNTSI
+274 SIKNNTSI

-294 LIEWINNKKYLESDA
+294 LMEWINSKKYLDSDA

-319 IPLHHIR
+319 IPLYHIR

-377 FIQFFKQR
+377 FIRFFKQR
-385 KGVLPSDFNKN
+385 KGVLPGDFNKT

-401 LEEE
+401 MEEE

>member
-1 MIFLGGLGVTLALIV
+1 MIFLGGLGITLALIV

-21 GNKLANLYLGLFL
+21 GNKSANLYLGLFL
-34 LCFNVFTLTHYIY
+34 LCFNVFTLTHYTF
-47 LFLNSEYLIAIL
+47 LFLTSEYLIATL
-59 LSLPFND
+59 LILPFNSL
-66 TIYVVGPFAFLYAR
+66 IYIVGPLAYLYIR

-98 PFFLNFIDNISAHFF
+98 PFFLNFIDNIPVFF
-113 SWEIKLKQASHLID
+113 SWEIKLKAASYIIN
-127 NNWSE
+127 NNWAE
-132 LDSLHPN
+132 LDSLLPY
-139 KLLSIKFNFTLR
+139 KLMTIKVNFTLR

-194 LMFSFLAINY
+194 LLFSFLAINY
-204 AVIGLLFLKYTDKE
+204 VGIGIIFLKYTDKE
-218 VLFGNGIFLF
+218 VLTGNGIFLF

-236 ILKIGLL
+236 ILEIGLM

-255 RQVQPVLQP
+255 RQVHPVLQP
-264 SDVDEIQITK
+264 SDVDEIRITN
-274 SINNNTSI
+274 SIKNNTSI

-294 LIEWINNKKYLESDA
+294 LIEWINSKKYLESDA
-309 SMVSLSKDIN
+309 SMVSLAKDIN
-319 IPLHHIR
+319 IPLYHIR

-355 GKGKDKTM
+355 GKGKDITI
-363 ETLGNDSGFKTYSS
+363 ETLGKISGFKTYSS

-385 KGVLPSDFNKN
+385 KGVLPSDFNKT